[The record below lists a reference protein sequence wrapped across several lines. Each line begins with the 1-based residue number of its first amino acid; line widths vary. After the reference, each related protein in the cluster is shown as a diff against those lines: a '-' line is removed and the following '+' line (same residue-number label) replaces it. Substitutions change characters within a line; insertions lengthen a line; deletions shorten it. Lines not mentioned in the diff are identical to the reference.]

1 VVLAELVAMLVR
13 DGLAT
18 AGDELE
24 WYAVMYADPGTHART
39 HARGPRPPSP
49 LLPLSTRLLASP
61 LPSASVANYSNK
73 VNEVWVVL
81 SPDNPAVAAVT
92 RTARTRQYV

>member
-1 VVLAELVAMLVR
+1 MLVR

-18 AGDELE
+18 EGDELE

-39 HARGPRPPSP
+39 PVAPV
-49 LLPLSTRLLASP
+49 LLSLSTRLLASP
-61 LPSASVANYSNK
+61 LSSASVANYSSR
-73 VNEVWVVL
+73 VNEVWVIL

-92 RTARTRQYV
+92 KTARTRQYV